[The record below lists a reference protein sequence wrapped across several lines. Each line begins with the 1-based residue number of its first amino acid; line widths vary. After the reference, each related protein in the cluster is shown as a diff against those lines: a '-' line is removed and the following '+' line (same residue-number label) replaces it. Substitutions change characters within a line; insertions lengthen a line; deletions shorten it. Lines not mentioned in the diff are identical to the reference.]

1 MDVARPYTA
10 ICPTLD
16 SEVLAAL
23 AGTRRPMTGREVTRL
38 TGRTSHRG
46 VLDVLA
52 RLVEH
57 GLVERQEAGRAFL
70 FTLNR
75 DHLAAPA
82 VDVLAGMRTE
92 LLRRIR
98 DAVTAWEI
106 KPVHVSL
113 FGSTARGE
121 GDTGSDIDLFV
132 VRPTAVSDEDAQWR
146 AQIDLL
152 ARQIE
157 RWTGNQASVA
167 EAAEGEM
174 DRLRK
179 EDRPVLAELRSDAI
193 VVEGAEIPALL
204 GTTQW
209 R

>member
-82 VDVLAGMRTE
+82 VEVLAGMRAE

-98 DAVTAWEI
+98 DAVTAWEV

-121 GDTGSDIDLFV
+121 GHTGSDIDLFV

-146 AQIDLL
+146 AQVDHL

-167 EAAEGEM
+167 EASEEEM

-179 EDRPVLAELRSDAI
+179 EDRPIVDQLRSDAI
-193 VVEGAEIPALL
+193 VVEGAEIAALL
-204 GTTQW
+204 GT

>member
-10 ICPTLD
+10 ICPSLD

-23 AGTRRPMTGREVTRL
+23 AGTRRPMTGREITRL

-167 EAAEGEM
+167 EASEEEM
-174 DRLRK
+174 DRLGK
-179 EDRPVLAELRSDAI
+179 EDRPIVDQLRSDAI
-193 VVEGAEIPALL
+193 VVEGAEIAALL
-204 GTTQW
+204 G
-209 R
+209 RR